1 MRKTCMVALAAAFAL
16 ALPVRAQEENARRAS
31 AEKLL
36 ELMKVQASI
45 EESFAVVKQ
54 MQEAQLKSMGISGE
68 AADKAQSMQKQ
79 IMDLLAKELS
89 WDKLKDDY
97 IGIYAGTFTEDEL
110 KGLIDFYKSPVGQKF
125 ISKNPELMKKTMAIT
140 QKQMADI
147 MPKIQQITMEGMMD
161 EVEAPS
167 GVPSGTPAEAPKAE

>member
-1 MRKTCMVALAAAFAL
+1 MVVLAAAFAL
-16 ALPVRAQEENARRAS
+16 ALPVRAQEEDARRAL

-36 ELMKVQASI
+36 ELMNVQEGI
-45 EESFAVVKQ
+45 EESFAAVKQ
-54 MQEAQLKSMGISGE
+54 MQASQLKSMGISGE
-68 AADKAQSMQKQ
+68 AADKVQSMQDI
-79 IMDLLAKELS
+79 IMGLLAKELS
-89 WDKLKDDY
+89 WDKLKDNY

-125 ISKNPELMKKTMAIT
+125 ISKNPELMKKTLAIT
-140 QKQMADI
+140 QKQLADI

-167 GVPSGTPAEAPKAE
+167 GAPAEAPKAE

>member
-1 MRKTCMVALAAAFAL
+1 MRKVYMIVLVMAFAL